1 MAGPRRA
8 ARSRLVTLV
17 LADRV
22 LLSAGRLALAPA
34 PLRPGIFSSL
44 THHPCLATRAAGS
57 YPDAGRTVDTMGE
70 DLEQLKQRIPLLTY
84 LQRHHWSGRP
94 AAVRSEFVGLCPLH
108 EDTRPSFYVNPRK
121 NLFYCHGC
129 GQGGDLIRFV
139 QCRFSLMRRL
149 WHFHS
154 AFTVNV

>member
-1 MAGPRRA
+1 
-8 ARSRLVTLV
+8 
-17 LADRV
+17 
-22 LLSAGRLALAPA
+22 
-34 PLRPGIFSSL
+34 
-44 THHPCLATRAAGS
+44 
-57 YPDAGRTVDTMGE
+57 MGE

-94 AAVRSEFVGLCPLH
+94 AAVRSELVGLCPLH

-139 QCRFSLMRRL
+139 QLSQHLSFRQSLAYLQEQLAPSAQLLEHTAAFYQLELHRYPEGIHYLARRGVHDAAL
-149 WHFHS
+149 IERNS
-154 AFTVNV
+154 ALVTRVAATCAPISSNWVIP